1 MKPALCLAALLLG
14 AALGAATQAQTVYR
28 CGPDGRSYAQTP
40 CAGGRAVQ
48 VNDERSA
55 EQRRE
60 AIEVTERER
69 ALGEALVQERQARE
83 AEPKP
88 GAGHIDG
95 RSAQARLAHAEQAK
109 KAMTSKKKRPAKGTR
124 QAERY
129 KATSAARQAA

>member
-1 MKPALCLAALLLG
+1 MKSALCLAALLLG
-14 AALGAATQAQTVYR
+14 AATHAQTVYR

-40 CAGGRAVQ
+40 CMGGRTVP

-60 AIEVTERER
+60 AIEVTERDR
-69 ALGEALVQERQARE
+69 ALGDALAQERRARE

-95 RSAQARLAHAEQAK
+95 RSAQARLAHAEPEK
-109 KAMTSKKKRPAKGTR
+109 KAMKSKKRAAKGM
-124 QAERY
+124 QEAERY
-129 KATSAARQAA
+129 KAASAARRAA